1 MLRVF
6 PCAVWFWCTI
16 CMTCD
21 MCFIERLHVLH
32 MAPKFD
38 GNLIEFETRWCE
50 SQVSN
55 TNHCGNCLI
64 LPLAFTMRFV
74 IDMSHAN
81 VLHFVRS
88 VVEKNQC
95 SKNFSLGSDFTSIDF
110 ASLGYTISLQITNF
124 VETNYYKH

>member
-1 MLRVF
+1 
-6 PCAVWFWCTI
+6 
-16 CMTCD
+16 
-21 MCFIERLHVLH
+21 
-32 MAPKFD
+32 
-38 GNLIEFETRWCE
+38 
-50 SQVSN
+50 
-55 TNHCGNCLI
+55 
-64 LPLAFTMRFV
+64 MRFV

-95 SKNFSLGSDFTSIDF
+95 SENFSLGSDFTSIDF